1 VSGRT
6 RAWLKI
12 KNPDLSGAICNR
24 IGSQINHSV
33 KVRVPEACPA
43 RWAGAHRRPFCF
55 GLTHPRR
62 ETGGV
67 FLGTYE
73 MVCCRT
79 SIRSGLVSMPRR
91 QAIRLSEPP
100 TIPLL
105 LSDRPMAFGLPS
117 AT

>member
-1 VSGRT
+1 MAEVEEPEF
-6 RAWLKI
+6 RAAL
-12 KNPDLSGAICNR
+12 ICNR

-79 SIRSGLVSMPRR
+79 SIREERM
-91 QAIRLSEPP
+91 
-100 TIPLL
+100 
-105 LSDRPMAFGLPS
+105 
-117 AT
+117 